1 MLHTTLDYK
10 IDMFASLDFAHA
22 YQTCQKCAL
31 ALSIIT
37 VAQNGCVAIDEDEKD
52 IQVVHRYN
60 DDTPLC

>member
-1 MLHTTLDYK
+1 MDYK

-37 VAQNGCVAIDEDEKD
+37 VAQNGCIAIDEDEKR
-52 IQVVHRYN
+52 HTKRP
-60 DDTPLC
+60 PLQ

>member
-1 MLHTTLDYK
+1 MSTLDYK

-37 VAQNGCVAIDEDEKD
+37 VARNTAFQGLGKTKKTFK
-52 IQVVHRYN
+52 VVVVSSATKR
-60 DDTPLC
+60 

>member
-1 MLHTTLDYK
+1 MDYK

-37 VAQNGCVAIDEDEKD
+37 VAHNGCGAIAEDEKD

>member
-1 MLHTTLDYK
+1 MSTLDYK

-37 VAQNGCVAIDEDEKD
+37 VAQHGCYEEKD
-52 IQVVHRYN
+52 LQVVRCN